1 MVFCFCGI
9 LQYKRAIF
17 SKHLLEITNL
27 KPVCNN
33 IVVILTQT
41 INYLYAIKSITSTS
55 SRLRISCEE
64 SEKE

>member
-27 KPVCNN
+27 KLVCNN

-41 INYLYAIKSITSTS
+41 INYLYAIKSITST
-55 SRLRISCEE
+55 
-64 SEKE
+64 